1 MQDAMNSA
9 VQGIITRMFFSP
21 IHPPDL
27 SQFLDIH
34 VSRDNIVE
42 DTIRELSEHQT
53 SDLKKPLRVCFPY
66 ICVSIFS
73 KFVFIYTGFYLFF
86 ESRFIFW
93 VKKQKTLVV
102 LEKNFSC

>member
-21 IHPPDL
+21 INPPSI

-53 SDLKKPLRVCFPY
+53 SDLKKPLRVRISVFM
-66 ICVSIFS
+66 FS
-73 KFVFIYTGFYLFF
+73 KFEFF
-86 ESRFIFW
+86 LKSILLIFRI
-93 VKKQKTLVV
+93 
-102 LEKNFSC
+102 